1 MMKQW
6 LWGSLLG
13 LTILLPEALL
23 SEVLPE
29 ALLPEGLL
37 SGTVALAQAEVNP
50 EPEDAYTRAMNLGYT
65 YANQF
70 DYQTALL
77 NFQRALVERPEDVY
91 AINAISNMEYYIERN
106 RVAAIQ
112 AEVDAL
118 QARLSLAAQ
127 TKDWVCVTA
136 TVDELIP
143 YAEGLERERL
153 TGYRSQ
159 LTGVL
164 DSRTDIE
171 FWSTVCKPDEP
182 LL

>member
-1 MMKQW
+1 M
-6 LWGSLLG
+6 
-13 LTILLPEALL
+13 
-23 SEVLPE
+23 VLP
-29 ALLPEGLL
+29 
-37 SGTVALAQAEVNP
+37 GTVVLAQAEPASDVQ
-50 EPEDAYTRAMNLGYT
+50 DAYTKAMNLGYT
-65 YANQF
+65 YANEF
-70 DYQTALL
+70 DYQTALV
-77 NFQRALVERPEDVY
+77 NFRRALEERPDDVY
-91 AINAISNMEYYIERN
+91 AINAIANMEYYIERN
-106 RVAAIQ
+106 RVAALQ

-118 QARLSLAAQ
+118 QARLALAAE

-164 DSRTDIE
+164 DSRTDVE
-171 FWSTVCKPDEP
+171 FWSTVCSPDQP